1 MSDHD
6 DDDQESISPFWAFM
20 AVAGCLLVGGL
31 VILAIGWTV
40 GFLWGLV

>member
-1 MSDHD
+1 MSDH

-31 VILAIGWTV
+31 LIAALGWTV
-40 GFLWGLV
+40 WFLWRLI